1 MLACSALNACTII
14 AKNYLA
20 HARVLARSLKA
31 SDPQARLWTLVIDDF
46 AGYMDPAQE
55 PFDVLTP
62 EDVGCDPFVHMA
74 LRYSVLELSTA
85 VKPWLLRHLLAQTGE
100 PVTYLDPDIQVFGS
114 LHSLQERA
122 AAHGVVLI
130 PHNTKPIPQDG
141 RRPSQVD
148 VMIAGSYNLGYVS
161 LAPGP
166 DVERL
171 LDWWA
176 DRLRRDCRV
185 DPTWG
190 YFVDQRWFD
199 LAPGFLSDLAIARD
213 PEFNLAYWNLHERA
227 LEHRNGTY
235 TVDGRP
241 LGFFHFS
248 GFDPLSPAVLSRHQ
262 DRVDVESNPVLA
274 GLLAQYAQAVMAE
287 GHETSRRW
295 PYEFSALGDGTPLDD
310 KLRNLFDEYATEHDD
325 DVPSP
330 FTLAGTQRFDDWL
343 RQPAPGAP
351 PQISRA
357 LAQVYEDRP
366 DVRGAFP
373 DISGPDL
380 ARFLKWAEQDGGSEE
395 PVLARLKERGLSAQ
409 AVRATTTPSGGKKA
423 RRTRWTPGPRRTA
436 PLRGAPWGI
445 NVVGDFRSDSEQGQ
459 AARSLVS
466 GLDAS
471 GLRALPILGPGADG
485 VPDDREYPARPVDQA
500 PFAVN
505 LVCVRPE
512 RFAAFAGQGGGRL
525 FGGRYTVGMWFWD
538 SDHFE
543 PGLADRF
550 ELVEEV
556 WAPSRWSAAAI
567 QSLATV
573 PVHAI
578 PMPVAPGPA
587 GLRTRAELGLPEAKF
602 LFNARLEHGTGF
614 ERQNPL
620 AVIEAFRRTFSA
632 GEGAGLIIEC
642 RGAASARTDHARLIH
657 AAAAHPDIEVLDRAA
672 VDADAATVTSLC
684 DSYVSLHRA
693 TAFGLGPAEAMWFGR
708 PVIATGYS
716 GNLEYMDAGNAL
728 LVDHRLVAIGSG
740 HDPLPPDGRWAE
752 PDVEHAGR
760 LMRDVFE
767 RRDDARALGERAAHD
782 LRAGHSPDAAS
793 QALRKRIEAIRAT
806 GRARRGMDPVAEH
819 PRILTALPMRLA
831 RGPAATAPSGAR
843 GHLRRAVL
851 RAMRPFTAYQASVNA
866 DVVAA
871 LAELSRD
878 VAETRDHT
886 AAEWADILASARREG
901 AGMTGRDD
909 VTEEIK
915 RILTLETDRAVYL
928 ALAQMRDRYALIA
941 PEPAEPPIDTALT
954 SFELRVF
961 SQNGED
967 GVLAE
972 ILRRVGAPARH
983 FVEFGVESGREG
995 NCVYL
1000 ADVAA
1005 WRGLFME
1012 AGEQMFGLLSD
1023 KYAAQDGVQTI
1034 RARVTAR
1041 NVEALFA
1048 QAGVPEEPDVVSI
1061 DVDGQDY
1068 WIWEAIQRYR
1078 PRVMIVEYNSA
1089 IDPRRKLVQPDE
1101 PDRSWDGTDRYGAS
1115 LAALQ
1120 ALADGK
1126 GYRLVHTDLS
1136 AVNAFF
1142 VRGDLAGD
1150 RFPDPAAVA
1159 ARGTPNYYQRGIRHP
1174 EALGARRYLD
1184 LESGR
1189 LVSDGRHDEPAA

>member
-1 MLACSALNACTII
+1 
-14 AKNYLA
+14 
-20 HARVLARSLKA
+20 
-31 SDPQARLWTLVIDDF
+31 
-46 AGYMDPAQE
+46 
-55 PFDVLTP
+55 
-62 EDVGCDPFVHMA
+62 
-74 LRYSVLELSTA
+74 
-85 VKPWLLRHLLAQTGE
+85 
-100 PVTYLDPDIQVFGS
+100 
-114 LHSLQERA
+114 
-122 AAHGVVLI
+122 
-130 PHNTKPIPQDG
+130 
-141 RRPSQVD
+141 
-148 VMIAGSYNLGYVS
+148 
-161 LAPGP
+161 
-166 DVERL
+166 
-171 LDWWA
+171 
-176 DRLRRDCRV
+176 
-185 DPTWG
+185 
-190 YFVDQRWFD
+190 
-199 LAPGFLSDLAIARD
+199 
-213 PEFNLAYWNLHERA
+213 
-227 LEHRNGTY
+227 
-235 TVDGRP
+235 
-241 LGFFHFS
+241 
-248 GFDPLSPAVLSRHQ
+248 
-262 DRVDVESNPVLA
+262 
-274 GLLAQYAQAVMAE
+274 MAE

-310 KLRNLFDEYATEHDD
+310 KLRNLFDRYATEHDD

-330 FTLAGTQRFDDWL
+330 FALAGIQRFDEWL
-343 RQPAPGAP
+343 RQPAAGAP

-357 LAQVYEDRP
+357 LAQIYEDRP

-373 DISGPDL
+373 DINGRDLRRSWSGLSRTAAPRSR
-380 ARFLKWAEQDGGSEE
+380 ACAAEGAWAEHEAAPSTTRRRREG
-395 PVLARLKERGLSAQ
+395 RRGP
-409 AVRATTTPSGGKKA
+409 RG
-423 RRTRWTPGPRRTA
+423 RPGPGGTA
-436 PLRGAPWGI
+436 PLRGALWGV
-445 NVVGDFRSDSEQGQ
+445 NVVGEFRSDTEQGQ

-471 GLRALPILGPGADG
+471 GVRALPVLGAAGDG
-485 VPDDREYPARPVDQA
+485 TPEDREYPARPVDDA

-512 RFAAFAGQGGGRL
+512 RFAEFARHGGGRL
-525 FGGRYTVGMWFWD
+525 FGGRYTVGLWFWE
-538 SDHFE
+538 SEHFQ

-578 PMPVAPGPA
+578 PMPVAPGP
-587 GLRTRAELGLPEAKF
+587 GSLRSRAELGLPEAKF
-602 LFNARLEHGTGF
+602 LFNARLDHATGF

-620 AVIEAFRRTFSA
+620 GVVEAFRRTFAA
-632 GEGAGLIIEC
+632 GEGAGLIIDC
-642 RGAASARTDHARLIH
+642 RGAALATADHARLVQ
-657 AAAAHPDIEVLDRAA
+657 AAAGHPDIELLDRADL
-672 VDADAATVTSLC
+672 DADAATLTSLC

-716 GNLEYMDAGNAL
+716 GNLEYMDAGNAH
-728 LVDHRLVAIGSG
+728 LVDHRLVEIGPG
-740 HDPLPPDGRWAE
+740 QDPLPPDGQWAD

-760 LMRDVFE
+760 LMRDVFD
-767 RRDDARALGERAAHD
+767 RREDARALGERGAREI
-782 LRAGHSPDAAS
+782 RAGHSPDAAAG
-793 QALRKRIEAIRAT
+793 ALGDRIEAIRAT
-806 GRARRGMDPVAEH
+806 GRARRGLDPVAEH

-831 RGPAATAPSGAR
+831 QGPAATAPSGAR

-851 RAMRPFTAYQASVNA
+851 RAMRPFTAYQANVNA

-878 VAETRDHT
+878 VAETREHT
-886 AAEWADILASARREG
+886 AAEWADILAGARREG
-901 AGMTGRDD
+901 AGTTGRNDAAAD
-909 VTEEIK
+909 IK

-928 ALAQMRDRYALIA
+928 ALAQMRERHALIV
-941 PEPAEPPIDTALT
+941 PQPCEPPADTALT
-954 SFELRVF
+954 PFELRVF

-1000 ADVAA
+1000 ADVAG
-1005 WRGLFME
+1005 WHGLFIE
-1012 AGEQMFGLLSD
+1012 AGEEMFRLLSD

-1068 WIWEAIQRYR
+1068 WIWEAIERYR
-1078 PRVMIVEYNSA
+1078 PRVMVVEYNSA

-1120 ALADGK
+1120 ALAEGK

-1150 RFPDPAAVA
+1150 RFPEPAAVA
-1159 ARGTPNYYQRGIRHP
+1159 VRGTPNYYQRGIRHP

-1189 LVSDGRHDEPAA
+1189 LVSDGRHDEAAAVTSLDLSPR

>member
-1 MLACSALNACTII
+1 LNVCTII

-20 HARVLARSLKA
+20 HARVLGRSLA
-31 SDPQARLWTLVIDDF
+31 ATHPGTRLQTLVIDDF
-46 AGYMDPAQE
+46 TGYIDPAQE
-55 PFDVLTP
+55 PFDILTP
-62 EDVGCDPFVHMA
+62 EDVGCDAFVHMA

-85 VKPWLLRHLLAQTGE
+85 VKPWLLRHLLARTGE

-114 LHSLQERA
+114 LQTLEERA

-130 PHNTKPIPQDG
+130 PHNSKPIPQDG

-148 VMIAGSYNLGYVS
+148 VMIAGIYNLGYVS

-166 DVERL
+166 EVEQL

-185 DPTWG
+185 DPMWG

-199 LAPGFLSDLAIARD
+199 LAPGFLSDLAIVRD
-213 PEFNLAYWNLHERA
+213 PEFNLAYWNLHERT
-227 LEHRNGTY
+227 LEHRDGTY

-248 GFDPLSPAVLSRHQ
+248 GFDPLRPSVLSRHQ
-262 DRVDVESNPVLA
+262 DRVDVESHPVLA
-274 GLLAQYAQAVMAE
+274 GLLEQYAQTVMAE
-287 GHETSRRW
+287 GHDTSRRW
-295 PYEFSALGDGTPLDD
+295 PYEFSVLGDGTPLDD
-310 KLRNLFDEYATEHDD
+310 KLRDLFDQYATEHDD

-330 FTLAGTQRFDDWL
+330 FTLAGIQRFDEWL

-357 LAQVYEDRP
+357 LARIYEDRP

-373 DISGPDL
+373 DIGGPDL
-380 ARFLKWAEQDGGSEE
+380 ARFLKWAAHEGGSEE
-395 PVLARLKERGLSAQ
+395 PVLARLKEHGLSPQ
-409 AVRATTTPSGGKKA
+409 AAPATKTPSRGKRA
-423 RRTRWTPGPRRTA
+423 GQRRWLPGPRGTA
-436 PLRGAPWGI
+436 PLRGAPWGV

-459 AARSLVS
+459 AARGLVS

-471 GLRALPILGPGADG
+471 GVRVLPILSPAGDGA
-485 VPDDREYPARPVDQA
+485 PDDRGYPARPVDQA

-505 LVCVRPE
+505 LVCIRPE
-512 RFAAFAGQGGGRL
+512 RFAEFARNGGGRL

-556 WAPSRWSAAAI
+556 WAPSRWSAEAI
-567 QSLATV
+567 ESLATV
-573 PVHAI
+573 PVHAM
-578 PMPVAPGPA
+578 PMPVAPGSG
-587 GLRTRAELGLPEAKF
+587 GLRTRAELGLPEGTF
-602 LFNARLEHGTGF
+602 LFNARLDHGTGF

-632 GEGAGLIIEC
+632 GEGAGLVIEC
-642 RGAASARTDHARLIH
+642 RGALSATADHARLIQ
-657 AAAAHPDIEVLDRAA
+657 AAAVHPDITVLDHAA
-672 VDADAATVTSLC
+672 LDADAATVTSLC

-693 TAFGLGPAEAMWFGR
+693 TAFGLGSAEAMWFGR

-716 GNLEYMDAGNAL
+716 GNLEYMDAGNAH

-740 HDPLPPDGRWAE
+740 QVPLPADGRWAE

-760 LMRDVFE
+760 LMRDVFD
-767 RRDDARALGERAAHD
+767 RRDEAQALGERAARD
-782 LRAGHSPDAAS
+782 IRASYSPDAAS
-793 QALRKRIEAIRAT
+793 QALRERIDAIRAT
-806 GRARRGMDPVAEH
+806 GRARRGIDPVAEH

-831 RGPAATAPSGAR
+831 QGPAATAPSGAR

-878 VAETRDHT
+878 VAEARDHS
-886 AAEWADILASARREG
+886 AAEWADILAGARREG
-901 AGMTGRDD
+901 ARTTDRDD
-909 VTEEIK
+909 TAEEIK

-928 ALAQMRDRYALIA
+928 ALAQMRERYALIG
-941 PEPAEPPIDTALT
+941 PESGDEPAATALT
-954 SFELRVF
+954 PFELRVF

-1000 ADVAA
+1000 ADVAG
-1005 WRGLFME
+1005 WHGLFIE
-1012 AGEQMFGLLSD
+1012 AGEEMFRLLED
-1023 KYAAQDGVQTI
+1023 KYAAREGVKTI

-1068 WIWEAIQRYR
+1068 WIWEAIERYR

-1089 IDPRRKLVQPDE
+1089 IDPRRRLVQPDE
-1101 PDRSWDGTDRYGAS
+1101 AGRSWDGTDRYGAS
-1115 LAALQ
+1115 VAALQ
-1120 ALADGK
+1120 VLAERK

-1142 VRGDLAGD
+1142 VRADLAGHA
-1150 RFPDPAAVA
+1150 FPEPGDVAV
-1159 ARGTPNYYQRGIRHP
+1159 RGTPNYYQRGIRHP
-1174 EALGARRYLD
+1174 EARGARRYLD
-1184 LESGR
+1184 LDSGR
-1189 LVSDGRHDEPAA
+1189 LVSDGRHDEPPA